1 MDLVGMGVGGCLQ
14 ENLKEFLA
22 HDRFLILVESLI
34 DEQLYE
40 RLCFKLGNERSVW
53 NFLVKHKG
61 LGMIKA

>member
-22 HDRFLILVESLI
+22 HDRFLIPVESLI

-40 RLCFKLGNERSVW
+40 RLCFKLGNERSV
-53 NFLVKHKG
+53 
-61 LGMIKA
+61 